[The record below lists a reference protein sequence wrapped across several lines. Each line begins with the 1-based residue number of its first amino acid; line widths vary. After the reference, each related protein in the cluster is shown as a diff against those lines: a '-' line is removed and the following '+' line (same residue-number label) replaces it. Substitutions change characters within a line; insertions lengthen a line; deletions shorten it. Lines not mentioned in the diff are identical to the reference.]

1 LVTSAEI
8 AGESLMEAELEQLG
22 TALQPLRLPAGTRV
36 FEQGETGDR
45 MLLVADGQVRSS
57 IRLPDGTEQTLSH
70 SGAGDVVGE
79 IALLTG
85 GRRTATVTTVT
96 PFRGWTLDR
105 HGFDVLRWDPSG
117 AAIAVVQRL
126 IALTTAR
133 LRARCAEEA
142 RSIGNRSDSPV
153 MPPSPIR
160 HLLPMPPVEYLASLL
175 CFAGFPQPEEV
186 DAARRHVPVHAA
198 ERGDI
203 VMEDGLR
210 PPSLLLVARG
220 AVEVTVDQTGTTRRI
235 RLAGP
240 GRFVGHNGILDEE
253 PSPVTARARERSVLL
268 AFPRER
274 IETFL
279 GDSGR
284 PARAFS
290 AALLEDTAR
299 AVREASR
306 PMASTTARH

>member
-1 LVTSAEI
+1 MTSAEL
-8 AGESLMEAELEQLG
+8 AGKSLLQAELEQLR
-22 TALQPLRLPAGTRV
+22 TALQPLRLPAGARV

-45 MLLVADGQVRSS
+45 MLVIADGEVRSW
-57 IRLPDGTEQTLSH
+57 IRLPDGTEQTLAH

-85 GRRTATVTTVT
+85 GRRAATVTAVT
-96 PFRGWTLDR
+96 PLRGWTLDR
-105 HGFDVLRWDPSG
+105 HGFDVLRWDPRE
-117 AAIAVVQRL
+117 AAIGVVQRL
-126 IALTTAR
+126 VALTTAR
-133 LRARCAEEA
+133 LRARCTDAG
-142 RSIGNRSDSPV
+142 RLIGDRSHSPPTPPGSIGRLV
-153 MPPSPIR
+153 
-160 HLLPMPPVEYLASLL
+160 PMPAVEYLTSLL
-175 CFAGFPQPEEV
+175 CFAAFPQPEDL
-186 DAARRHVPVHAA
+186 DAAVRNVPVRAA

-203 VMEDGLR
+203 LIEEGVR
-210 PPSLLLVARG
+210 PPFLLLVARG
-220 AVEVTVDQTGTTRRI
+220 AVEVTVGRKGATHRI

-274 IETFL
+274 IGTFL
-279 GDSGR
+279 TDPGR
-284 PARAFS
+284 VARAFS

-306 PMASTTARH
+306 PVASTTPRH

>member
-1 LVTSAEI
+1 
-8 AGESLMEAELEQLG
+8 
-22 TALQPLRLPAGTRV
+22 
-36 FEQGETGDR
+36 
-45 MLLVADGQVRSS
+45 
-57 IRLPDGTEQTLSH
+57 
-70 SGAGDVVGE
+70 
-79 IALLTG
+79 
-85 GRRTATVTTVT
+85 
-96 PFRGWTLDR
+96 
-105 HGFDVLRWDPSG
+105 
-117 AAIAVVQRL
+117 
-126 IALTTAR
+126 
-133 LRARCAEEA
+133 
-142 RSIGNRSDSPV
+142 
-153 MPPSPIR
+153 
-160 HLLPMPPVEYLASLL
+160 
-175 CFAGFPQPEEV
+175 V
-186 DAARRHVPVHAA
+186 DAAVRHVPVHAA